1 MSAKIYDATKISEK
15 EFYDIFVKACYFG
28 DTKEE
33 VRNQE
38 QAGVL
43 IRYTEFGFEFAGVL
57 GRYRYLRVSARLTK
71 LLNLAKVHGK
81 LAEHM
86 LKGYW
91 TFMRSLGL

>member
-1 MSAKIYDATKISEK
+1 MSTKIYDATKISEK
-15 EFYDIFVKACYFG
+15 EFNDIFVKACYFG

-57 GRYRYLRVSARLTK
+57 GRYRYVRVSARLTK
-71 LLNLAKVHGK
+71 LLNLVRVHGK
-81 LAEHM
+81 VAEHM

>member
-1 MSAKIYDATKISEK
+1 MTKIYDATKISEK
-15 EFYDIFVKACYFG
+15 EFSDIFVKACYFG

-33 VRNQE
+33 VRNKE

-43 IRYTEFGFEFAGVL
+43 RRWTEDGFEFAGVL

-71 LLNLAKVHGK
+71 LLNLAKVHQEVG
-81 LAEHM
+81 ERM

-91 TFMRSLGL
+91 TFVRSLGL

>member
-1 MSAKIYDATKISEK
+1 MTKIYDATKISEK
-15 EFYDIFVKACYFG
+15 EFHDIYVKACYFG

-33 VRNQE
+33 VRNKE

-57 GRYRYLRVSARLTK
+57 GRYRYLRMSASLTK

-81 LAEHM
+81 VAEHM

>member
-1 MSAKIYDATKISEK
+1 MKIYDATKISEK
-15 EFYDIFVKACYFG
+15 EFNDIFVKACYFG

-38 QAGVL
+38 QAGML
-43 IRYTEFGFEFAGVL
+43 IRWTENGFEFAGML
-57 GRYRYLRVSARLTK
+57 GRFRYLRVSARLTK
-71 LLNLAKVHGK
+71 LLNLAKVHQEVG
-81 LAEHM
+81 ERM

>member
-1 MSAKIYDATKISEK
+1 MSAKIYDATKISGI
-15 EFYDIFVKACYFG
+15 EFSAIFVKACYFG

-33 VRNQE
+33 VRNKE
-38 QAGVL
+38 KAGVL
-43 IRYTEFGFEFAGVL
+43 LRYTEDGFEFAGVL
-57 GRYRYLRVSARLTK
+57 GRYRYVRVSASLTK

>member
-1 MSAKIYDATKISEK
+1 MKIYDATTPSSI
-15 EFYDIFVKACYFG
+15 EFNDVFVKACYFG

-38 QAGVL
+38 KAGVL
-43 IRYTEFGFEFAGVL
+43 IRYTENGFEFAGML
-57 GRYRYLRVSARLTK
+57 GRFRYLRVSASLTK
-71 LLNLAKVHGK
+71 LLNLSKVHQEVG
-81 LAEHM
+81 ERM